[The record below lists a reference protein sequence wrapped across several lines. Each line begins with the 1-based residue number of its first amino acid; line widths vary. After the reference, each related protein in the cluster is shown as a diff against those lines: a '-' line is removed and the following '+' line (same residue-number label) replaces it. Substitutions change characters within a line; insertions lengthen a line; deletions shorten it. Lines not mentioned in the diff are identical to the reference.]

1 MDNASEGAIA
11 ILKIS
16 AANSAP
22 KMRKDL
28 RLSHKHNVP
37 VPETHIFPVTHNA
50 SLIIQQIIEGK
61 SFDSMTDI
69 QYHFLL
75 ETLPQLRKQILAL
88 MSVFCRTFPSPRKP
102 LSRYPDPSGNRA
114 EGYIMR
120 KWMNLFV
127 TPGENVPEIRSQR
140 LMDVLER
147 ISPKSCLVDTG
158 WALHE
163 TTQTAYTNL

>member
-1 MDNASEGAIA
+1 
-11 ILKIS
+11 
-16 AANSAP
+16 
-22 KMRKDL
+22 MRKDL

-50 SLIIQQIIEGK
+50 SLIIQQIIRGK
-61 SFDSMTDI
+61 SFDRMTDI